1 MGRVEKKAAELEQNP
16 VVARFASAGHL
27 VNGVV
32 HALIGALA
40 VGVAFGLG
48 GSADQQGAMRAIRST
63 PFGVVVLWVA
73 AVALFALAIYSIA
86 GGITVLRRKTTAGVK
101 ELGKAIGYA
110 VVGSLALTYA
120 LGGSSDGDAAPK
132 TLSARLL
139 ATGWGS
145 VVLFGAAAVVL
156 GVGVALIVGGIRQRF
171 LRDVDLR
178 GMSRRVFTVLGT
190 LGYVAKGISI
200 GAIGAL
206 LMVAVLRHNPDD
218 AAGLDGSLKRL
229 VELPFGPVLLVLIGV
244 GLVLYGCF
252 CFARARTVVRRAG
265 QANGSGHG

>member
-1 MGRVEKKAAELEQNP
+1 MGKVQHKAAEVEQSR
-16 VVARFASAGHL
+16 VVAGLASAGHV
-27 VNGVV
+27 VNGLV
-32 HALIGALA
+32 HILIGALA
-40 VGVAFGLG
+40 IGVALGLG

-63 PFGVVVLWVA
+63 PFGVIGLWVA
-73 AVALFALAIYSIA
+73 AAALFALALYSIA
-86 GGITVLRRKTTAGVK
+86 SGITSLRRKATEGLK
-101 ELGKAIGYA
+101 ELGRAVGYA
-110 VVGSLALTYA
+110 AVGALALSYA
-120 LGGSSDGDAAPK
+120 LGGSSDGDTAPR

-145 VVLFGAAAVVL
+145 VLLFAAAAVVL
-156 GVGVALIVGGIRQRF
+156 AIGVGLVVGGIRRSF

-178 GMSRRVFTVLGT
+178 GMSRRVFTALGT
-190 LGYVAKGISI
+190 VGYVAKGISI

-244 GLVLYGCF
+244 GLMLYGGF

-265 QANGSGHG
+265 